1 LTKGF
6 ASRVPERPRLFAS
19 QYSIQNKIKEPN
31 HMEAGSGP
39 PRHRIVLFVHISAVS
54 VNPSPVSSGAQ
65 PLVREE
71 PRTEGHHWQIKT
83 SPADVM
89 LFFISQ
95 VAQIVYGYHGA
106 GAKTHTSADV
116 VEAGVATGAMSDVS
130 GMHMH
135 HIHELTRFHR
145 RL

>member
-1 LTKGF
+1 
-6 ASRVPERPRLFAS
+6 
-19 QYSIQNKIKEPN
+19 
-31 HMEAGSGP
+31 
-39 PRHRIVLFVHISAVS
+39 
-54 VNPSPVSSGAQ
+54 
-65 PLVREE
+65 
-71 PRTEGHHWQIKT
+71 
-83 SPADVM
+83 M

-106 GAKTHTSADV
+106 GAKTHTSAGV